1 MGKDTKYVW
10 VFTADQAVKD
20 EVLDKITKAFSTEE
34 NAKAYMHDFVHSK
47 DGEYQFAQKHGWEIA
62 VDNPDHFMAYEEGYY
77 NSNHTEAE
85 VIMLKVE

>member
-1 MGKDTKYVW
+1 MTTETIYVW
-10 VFTADQAVKD
+10 VFTVDQAYD
-20 EVLDKITKAFSTEE
+20 GEVLDKIIKAFSTEE
-34 NAKAYMHDFVHSK
+34 KAKACMHDFVHGK

>member
-1 MGKDTKYVW
+1 
-10 VFTADQAVKD
+10 
-20 EVLDKITKAFSTEE
+20 
-34 NAKAYMHDFVHSK
+34 MHDFVHGK

>member
-1 MGKDTKYVW
+1 MEKDTKYVW
-10 VFTADQAVKD
+10 VFTADQAYED
-20 EVLDKITKAFSTEE
+20 EVLDKIIKAFSTEE
-34 NAKAYMHDFVHSK
+34 KAKAYMYDFVHGE
-47 DGEYQFAQKHGWEIA
+47 DGEYQFAQNHGWNIA

>member
-1 MGKDTKYVW
+1 MTTETIYVW
-10 VFTADQAVKD
+10 VFTVDQAYD
-20 EVLDKITKAFSTEE
+20 GEVLDKIIKVFSTEE
-34 NAKAYMHDFVHSK
+34 KVKACMHDFVHGK

-77 NSNHTEAE
+77 NNNHTEAE

>member
-1 MGKDTKYVW
+1 MTTETKYVW
-10 VFTADQAVKD
+10 VFTAEQAYNG
-20 EVLDKITKAFSTEE
+20 EVFNKLTMAFSTEE
-34 NAKAYMHDFVHSK
+34 KAKAYMHDFVHGK
-47 DGEYQFAQKHGWEIA
+47 YGEYQYAQKHGWNID